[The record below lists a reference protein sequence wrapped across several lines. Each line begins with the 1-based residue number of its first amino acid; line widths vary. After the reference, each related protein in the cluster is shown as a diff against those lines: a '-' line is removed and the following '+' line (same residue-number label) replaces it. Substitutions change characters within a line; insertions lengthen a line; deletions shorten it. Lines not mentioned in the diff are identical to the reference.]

1 MEGMITRIEI
11 DGYKSFEK
19 FALDLEP
26 FTVIAGIN
34 GVGKSNLFDALKLLS
49 NLIDNKTLS
58 EAFETPRGSML
69 ELFTIKNNDPEEC
82 YVSFAIEVFLPHFV
96 VDDFGG
102 NFDLTQRRIRY
113 EISIKYTSKDG
124 LRVIREELKPIDS
137 SNDLFLKKNPNLDD
151 GENFLSGELAFIV
164 TTNSVTTI
172 FGNTEAAPRRSIHM
186 NLSTKTTLSS
196 INTVEFAHAL
206 AVKNL
211 IQNIHFLHLDH
222 QKLRQ
227 PTNINSSTKL
237 SSNGEGLAG
246 TIAKI
251 QNQLPNFL
259 EILSNDIAS
268 LVSNIDFVNLA
279 YDHKRQEISLSIRH
293 TDGSFIPGHLLSDGT
308 LRILALLVISYDPLF
323 NGVILIE
330 EPENGVHPG
339 ILPDI
344 VHILEGMS
352 NIDPSQ
358 HSGRIRQV
366 ILSTH
371 SSLLLKEVD
380 EKNIVMAVRGKKV
393 SGKSS
398 YYTTEMFYV
407 DPAPNAPSLGKYAKE
422 QLRMLLESGREFI

>member
-49 NLIDNKTLS
+49 NLVDDKTLS
-58 EAFETPRGSML
+58 EAFETPRGSRL
-69 ELFTIKNNDPEEC
+69 ELFTIKGNESEEH
-82 YVSFAIEVFLPHFV
+82 YIHYAIEVFLSGFV

-102 NFDLTQRRIRY
+102 GFNLNYNRIRY
-113 EISIKYTSKDG
+113 EISIKYTSQNGFK
-124 LRVIREELKPIDS
+124 VIRETLKTIKPLGDF
-137 SNDLFLKKNPNLDD
+137 FLNKNSKL
-151 GENFLSGELAFIV
+151 GSEESFLSDTISLIETDGSIA
-164 TTNSVTTI
+164 TI
-172 FGNTEAAPRRSIHM
+172 FGDVKNTAKRSIDM
-186 NLSTKTTLSS
+186 RLSVKTALSS
-196 INTVEFAHAL
+196 VNTVEFAHAL
-206 AVKNL
+206 AVKKL
-211 IQNIHFLHLDH
+211 IHNIHFLHLDPH
-222 QKLRQ
+222 KLRL
-227 PTNINSSTKL
+227 PTNIDAPARL
-237 SSNGEGLAG
+237 SSSGEGLAVA
-246 TIAKI
+246 IANRTLKI
-251 QNQLPNFL
+251 PNFL
-259 EILSNDIAS
+259 EILSNDIAG
-268 LVSNIDFVNLA
+268 LISNIDFINIE
-279 YDHKRQEISLSIRH
+279 YDNKRQEVSLSIKH
-293 TDGSFIPGHLLSDGT
+293 TDGSVIPGHMLSDGT
-308 LRILALLVISYDPLF
+308 LRILAMLVISYDPLF

-344 VHILEGMS
+344 VHILEGMC
-352 NIDPSQ
+352 NIDPLQ
-358 HSGRIRQV
+358 NDGRIRQV

-407 DPAPNAPSLGKYAKE
+407 DPAPNAPTLGKYAKE